1 MLRNDCDQFLLD
13 IAFLISCVVVLSCL
27 VLSRLV
33 LSFQFREMVM
43 GEEEGN
49 IVETRIQTQAG

>member
-33 LSFQFREMVM
+33 LSFQFREMM
-43 GEEEGN
+43 KGEEEGN
-49 IVETRIQTQAG
+49 IVETRIQTQAS